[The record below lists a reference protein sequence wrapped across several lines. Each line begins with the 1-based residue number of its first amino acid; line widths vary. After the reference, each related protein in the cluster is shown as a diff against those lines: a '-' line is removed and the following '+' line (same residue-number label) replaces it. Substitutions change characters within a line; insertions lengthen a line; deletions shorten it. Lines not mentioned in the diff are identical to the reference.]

1 MTAPALTPI
10 RLRWVAIGVLLFSGT
25 LNYLDRQL
33 LAAVSE
39 TIKIEFHLNNEQF
52 GEVISVFSLAY
63 AAIAPLAGLFIDR
76 VGLNIGLSLAVG
88 VWSMAGA
95 ATGMAHSFVWLLTT
109 RTVLATAEAAGQP
122 AIGKANA
129 VYLLPREFA
138 LGTAVNQVG
147 ISIGSIGA
155 PLIMALM
162 EPKYGWRSGFIL
174 CGVLGLLWIPVW
186 LYTAKKIPSR
196 PVESKR
202 HHEPLSLLLRD
213 RRIWGLIVAP
223 LFIMGLYTLW
233 SNWTTQYFIHEWHFP
248 QAEANRR
255 FAWIPPVFAGLGG
268 FGGGAAA
275 FWLIRR
281 GMTPIAARLRV
292 CWIAAALMLMTA
304 AIPLAPN
311 PQIAA
316 AAVSFSFFVLVFI
329 SGNLY
334 SLPID
339 LLGPSRAA
347 FGISVLTFS
356 YGIMQAVLSKK
367 IGQIVDQVGFPTVC
381 YALAATPLVGVAILQ
396 FTARERIEPST

>member
-1 MTAPALTPI
+1 MQPI

-39 TIKIEFHLNNEQF
+39 TIKIEFHLNSEQY
-52 GEVISVFSLAY
+52 GEVLSVFSIAY

-76 VGLNIGLSLAVG
+76 VGLNWGLSLAVG
-88 VWSMAGA
+88 LWSLAGA
-95 ATGMAHSFVWLLTT
+95 ATGLAHSFMWLLTT

-122 AIGKANA
+122 AIGKANG

-147 ISIGSIGA
+147 ISIGSIAA
-155 PLIMALM
+155 PLIMGLM
-162 EPKYGWRSGFIL
+162 EPRYGWRSGFVL
-174 CGVLGLLWIPVW
+174 CGALGLLWIPFW

-202 HHEPLSLLLRD
+202 HREPLSQLLRD
-213 RRIWGLIVAP
+213 RRVWGLIVAP

-233 SNWTTQYFIHEWHFP
+233 TNWTTQYFIHEWHFP
-248 QAEANRR
+248 QAEVNRR

-275 FWLIRR
+275 YWLIHK
-281 GMTPIAARLRV
+281 GMRPIAARLRV
-292 CWIAAALMLMTA
+292 CWIAAALMLFTA
-304 AIPLAPN
+304 AIPLAPT

-334 SLPID
+334 ALPID
-339 LLGPSRAA
+339 LLGPERAA

-356 YGIMQAVLSKK
+356 YGIMQAFLSPK
-367 IGQIVDQVGFPTVC
+367 IGKIVDQVGFPTVC
-381 YALAATPLVGVAILQ
+381 YALAATPLIGIAILQ
-396 FTARERIEPST
+396 FTARERVEQTQ